1 MNIFKQLF
9 ATPEM
14 VKKGFEAVSSGIDK
28 AIFTTEESV
37 DMWLTYLKATQ
48 PQNVS
53 RRVIALVV
61 TTTWAVFCFVV
72 MFAIFFAETATRADL
87 IQFGTIYIM
96 PPFTI
101 LISWYFWKGVKEK
114 K

>member
-1 MNIFKQLF
+1 MGLFKTLF

-14 VKKGFEAVSSGIDK
+14 VKKAADGIYNGIDK
-28 AIFTTEESV
+28 AFLTDEEQA
-37 DMWLTYLKATQ
+37 DFWLKYLDATQ
-48 PQNVS
+48 PQNKA
-53 RRVIALVV
+53 RRLIALIVCGV
-61 TTTWAVFCFVV
+61 WALFSMVV
-72 MFAIFFAETATRADL
+72 MFAIFFAEVDKRTDL

-101 LISWYFWKGVKEK
+101 ITSWYFWKRIK